1 LLNPRPW
8 PGAAKPRGKG
18 LARNKFAVGARAI
31 LLGRLKRGYLQDD
44 GLKLERTPTG
54 RMNQVMN
61 QSQKSS
67 PENRLRRVEGRHNAL
82 IKRLRQAF
90 AHADLTDEG
99 DCAIEGMH
107 LVEEAIRSGLRFRA
121 ILFRE
126 SAQSLATRFL
136 PQIGS
141 HVETLLVP
149 DKIFDSAVPSESP
162 QGVAALVRLKG
173 FSLDALLE
181 RIEVGP
187 IVAVVGLQ
195 DPGNL
200 GTILRSAEA
209 FGGAG
214 VILGEGTV
222 SRFNS
227 KVIRASAGSL
237 FRLPVVPANSE
248 GGIDAIVFKLRGKGM
263 RLLATSAHKGTPLD
277 QAALTGT
284 SAIFIGGEGAGLPK
298 SLMAQMDETI
308 AIPHSPRVE
317 SLNAGVAASI
327 VLYVAARQRPP

>member
-1 LLNPRPW
+1 
-8 PGAAKPRGKG
+8 
-18 LARNKFAVGARAI
+18 
-31 LLGRLKRGYLQDD
+31 
-44 GLKLERTPTG
+44 
-54 RMNQVMN
+54 MMQVE
-61 QSQKSS
+61 KSS
-67 PENRLRRVEGRHNAL
+67 PETRLRRVEGRHNAL

-90 AHADLTDEG
+90 ARAELTDEG
-99 DCAIEGMH
+99 DCAIEGVH
-107 LVEEAIRSGLRFRA
+107 IVEEAIRSGLRFRA

-126 SAQSLATRFL
+126 SAEAIAARLL

-149 DKIFDSAVPSESP
+149 ERIFDSAVPSESP
-162 QGVAALVRLKG
+162 QGVAALVRLKE
-173 FSLDALLE
+173 FSLDDLLE
-181 RIEVGP
+181 RVALGP
-187 IVAVVGLQ
+187 IVVIVGLQ

-209 FGGAG
+209 FGSAG

-237 FRLPVVPANSE
+237 FRLPLISTKTA
-248 GGIDAIVFKLRGKGM
+248 GGLDAIVAQLREKGV
-263 RLLATSAHKGTPLD
+263 RLLATSSHKGAPLD
-277 QAALTGT
+277 QVALTSA

-298 SLMAQMDETI
+298 SLISLMDETI
-308 AIPHSPRVE
+308 AIPHSSRVE

-327 VLYVAARQRPP
+327 VLYEAARQRREQSSAATSDGVRSPG